1 MTLLLLYRAHSR
13 STPQWEAVFA
23 QYCLARHCLLCVLR
37 APVYVSCGAV
47 PGVIMCLA
55 HSETLAI
62 TTVTADQLVVG
73 HKVTGQ
79 PAPQRRK
86 APWLKERPL
95 ALELTTQV

>member
-1 MTLLLLYRAHSR
+1 
-13 STPQWEAVFA
+13 
-23 QYCLARHCLLCVLR
+23 
-37 APVYVSCGAV
+37 
-47 PGVIMCLA
+47 MCLA